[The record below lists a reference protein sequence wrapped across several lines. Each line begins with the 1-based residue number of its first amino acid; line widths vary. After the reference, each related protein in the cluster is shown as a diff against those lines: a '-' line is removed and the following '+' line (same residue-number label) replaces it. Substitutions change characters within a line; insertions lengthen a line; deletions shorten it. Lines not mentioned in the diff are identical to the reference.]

1 MWRST
6 RHQRSPSRAENQ
18 AAVGGLSANCWRI
31 IRLSASRVPCC
42 AGGAQ
47 PMPDCYEVETWTR
60 IPLRPSV
67 RSTNP
72 GSAEASHYR
81 PLPHFLEPAIGLEPM
96 TCVSRVR
103 HPVFDNHSTDLCA
116 GRMLSSLGGN
126 FLHSYR
132 LENRD

>member
-60 IPLRPSV
+60 IPLRS
-67 RSTNP
+67 S
-72 GSAEASHYR
+72 S
-81 PLPHFLEPAIGLEPM
+81 L
-96 TCVSRVR
+96 
-103 HPVFDNHSTDLCA
+103 DNHLTDLCA
-116 GRMLSSLGGN
+116 GRITFLQIRRIEMSLVRVRKKYQVTLPASVRRKAGVA
-126 FLHSYR
+126 
-132 LENRD
+132 